1 MQILSNTP
9 MESLEE
15 AHAYFKQVLKDHLD
29 NKRDITLF
37 VIAVVNGRL
46 KSSRRNSK
54 MIKLEGTVLNVF
66 TQQGGKDRKTGDQFE
81 DRDKV
86 QILGA
91 MDLPNGGVKNELFT
105 LSVENYRDFKDFIN
119 QKITIAVGAMASGR
133 NVIFYVAK
141 GALPVLVQE

>member
-37 VIAVVNGRL
+37 AIAVVNGRL

-91 MDLPNGGVKNELFT
+91 MELPNGGVKNEL
-105 LSVENYRDFKDFIN
+105 LHY
-119 QKITIAVGAMASGR
+119 Q
-133 NVIFYVAK
+133 
-141 GALPVLVQE
+141 